1 MRAVALLI
9 VSISMLIAVSARA
22 QLVDGSF
29 DLGVW
34 RGSPASTDGGFTA
47 CDMEALFGRRDS
59 PVALTIG
66 LDRLRGWSVTLRS
79 DEFMMHS
86 GGQIRAGLA
95 FDEEPPVDV
104 TGDVISPSSVS
115 FRFPTTTLLDRHQ
128 QARKL
133 VLVLSDA
140 ALPFALS
147 QFAEATQALRACVAA
162 NVTSSS
168 EQAATAPLA
177 LPVSAA
183 ADLKPS
189 QAAPADARLLSR
201 IVTPLMVG
209 FVGSVLLVLL
219 FGAVLFQIIRARAQ
233 SRYFRLWT
241 AEYRASV
248 TPVLAMGLLD
258 QRAAA

>member
-1 MRAVALLI
+1 MRPVALMI
-9 VSISMLIAVSARA
+9 VSISMLIAMSARA
-22 QLVDGSF
+22 QPVDGGF

-34 RGSPASTDGGFTA
+34 HGSPASNDGGFA
-47 CDMEALFGRRDS
+47 SCGMEALFGRRDS

-66 LDRLRGWSVTLRS
+66 LDRLRGWTVTLRS
-79 DEFMMHS
+79 DEFMMHT
-86 GGQIRAGLA
+86 GGRIKAGLA
-95 FDEEPPVDV
+95 FDDEIPVDV
-104 TGDVISPSSVS
+104 TGDVVNPTTVS
-115 FRFPTTTLLDRHQ
+115 FRFLTTALLDRHQ
-128 QARKL
+128 RARKL

-147 QFAEATQALRACVAA
+147 QFEEAMQALRGCVAA

-168 EQAATAPLA
+168 EQPAAAPLA
-177 LPVSAA
+177 IPVSAA
-183 ADLKPS
+183 IDLKPS
-189 QAAPADARLLSR
+189 EAQPADARLLSR

-219 FGAVLFQIIRARAQ
+219 LGAVLFQIVRARAQ

-258 QRAAA
+258 RRAAA